1 MTLGRE
7 FTGTVLAAG
16 ADAGGVIALEQLVEA
31 GIAPARRGGRARE
44 DRGRVIVHAVSETR
58 TIEGPDG
65 RLLELELSGPADGR
79 LLVLHHGTP
88 GAGSVYPPWTADG
101 AQRGLRHLSYSRPG
115 YAGSTRHAGRAVA
128 DCAADVAAIVDE
140 LGVDRFY
147 TAGISGGGPHALAC
161 AALLPDR
168 VIAAASI
175 AGAAPS
181 DAPDLDF
188 LAGMGAENIEEFGA
202 AIAGEAALR
211 PFIEEMAVGL
221 SGSTVEKMT
230 ATLGDLLGAADRA
243 ALTGEFAQYLL
254 DKIAA
259 ALAGGVDG
267 WLDDDF
273 AFVSAWGFDV
283 GAITV
288 PVAVWQG
295 GDDRFVPLGHGE
307 WLAANVAGATRH
319 IRPEHGHLS
328 LQTAAYGEILDG
340 LIAAG
345 D

>member
-1 MTLGRE
+1 MSAKRTIDG
-7 FTGTVLAAG
+7 
-16 ADAGGVIALEQLVEA
+16 
-31 GIAPARRGGRARE
+31 PGGR
-44 DRGRVIVHAVSETR
+44 S
-58 TIEGPDG
+58 
-65 RLLELELSGPADGR
+65 LEFELSGPQDGL

-88 GAGSVYPPWTADG
+88 GEGSAYPPWTADG
-101 AQRGLRHLSYSRPG
+101 AQRGLRHLCYSRPG
-115 YAGSTRHAGRAVA
+115 YAASARDGGRTVA
-128 DCAADVAAIVDE
+128 DCAADVEAILDA
-140 LGVDRFY
+140 LGVDRCY

-175 AGAAPS
+175 AGVAPS
-181 DAPDLDF
+181 DAAGLDF

-202 AIAGEAALR
+202 ALAGEEALR
-211 PFIEEMAVGL
+211 PFLEEMAVGL

-254 DKIAA
+254 TKIAV
-259 ALAGGVDG
+259 ALAAGIDG

-273 AFVSAWGFDV
+273 AFVSSWGFDV
-283 GAITV
+283 GAITR

>member
-1 MTLGRE
+1 MSANRT
-7 FTGTVLAAG
+7 
-16 ADAGGVIALEQLVEA
+16 
-31 GIAPARRGGRARE
+31 
-44 DRGRVIVHAVSETR
+44 TR
-58 TIEGPDG
+58 GPDG
-65 RLLELELSGPADGR
+65 RLLEFELSGPADGR

-88 GAGSVYPPWTADG
+88 GAGSAYSQWTADG
-101 AQRGLRHLSYSRPG
+101 AQRGLAHLSYSRPG
-115 YAGSTRHAGRAVA
+115 YAASTRHAGRAVA
-128 DCAADVAAIVDE
+128 DCVADVVAIVDA

-161 AALLPDR
+161 AALLPGR

-175 AGAAPS
+175 AGVAPNE
-181 DAPDLDF
+181 APGLDF

-202 AIAGEAALR
+202 AIAGEEALR

-221 SGSTVEKMT
+221 AGSTVEKMT
-230 ATLGDLLGAADRA
+230 STLGDLLGSADRA

-254 DKIAA
+254 DKIAV
-259 ALAGGVDG
+259 ALAAGVDG

-273 AFVSAWGFDV
+273 AFVAPWGFDV
-283 GAITV
+283 AAMTT

-328 LQTAAYGEILDG
+328 LQTAAYGEILDE
-340 LIAAG
+340 LIAAA

>member
-1 MTLGRE
+1 MS
-7 FTGTVLAAG
+7 AN
-16 ADAGGVIALEQLVEA
+16 
-31 GIAPARRGGRARE
+31 
-44 DRGRVIVHAVSETR
+44 R
-58 TIEGPDG
+58 TIEGPGG
-65 RLLELELSGPADGR
+65 RLLEFELTGPEDGR

-88 GAGSVYPPWTADG
+88 GAGSAYGPWTADG
-101 AQRGLRHLSYSRPG
+101 AQRGLRHLCYSRPG
-115 YAGSTRHAGRAVA
+115 YAASTRHPGRSAA
-128 DCAADVAAIVDE
+128 DCAADVAAIVDA

-161 AALLPDR
+161 AALLGDR

-175 AGAAPS
+175 AGVAPNDAAG
-181 DAPDLDF
+181 LDF

-202 AIAGEAALR
+202 AIAGEEALR

-221 SGSTVEKMT
+221 AGSTVEKMT
-230 ATLGDLLGAADRA
+230 ATLGDLLGSADRA

-254 DKIAA
+254 DEIAV
-259 ALAGGVDG
+259 ALSGGVDG

-273 AFVSAWGFDV
+273 AFVAPWGFDV
-283 GAITV
+283 AAITR
-288 PVAVWQG
+288 PVAIWQG

-345 D
+345 G

>member
-1 MTLGRE
+1 MSAKRTIDG
-7 FTGTVLAAG
+7 
-16 ADAGGVIALEQLVEA
+16 
-31 GIAPARRGGRARE
+31 PGGR
-44 DRGRVIVHAVSETR
+44 
-58 TIEGPDG
+58 P
-65 RLLELELSGPADGR
+65 LEFELSGPQDGR

-88 GAGSVYPPWTADG
+88 GEGSAYPPWTAEG
-101 AQRGLRHLSYSRPG
+101 AARGLRHLCYSRPG
-115 YAGSTRHAGRAVA
+115 YAGSTRNSGRTVA
-128 DCAADVAAIVDE
+128 DCASDVAAILDA
-140 LGVDRFY
+140 LGEDRCF

-175 AGAAPS
+175 AGVAPS

-188 LAGMGAENIEEFGA
+188 TAGMGAENIDEFA
-202 AIAGEAALR
+202 AAVAGEATLR
-211 PFIEEMAVGL
+211 PFLEEMAVGL

-230 ATLGDLLGAADRA
+230 ATLGDLLGPADRA

-254 DKIAA
+254 TKIGV
-259 ALAGGVDG
+259 ALAAGVDG
-267 WLDDDF
+267 WFDDDV
-273 AFVSAWGFDV
+273 AFTTPWGFGV
-283 GAITV
+283 GAITR

-295 GDDRFVPLGHGE
+295 GDDRFVPLAHGE

>member
-1 MTLGRE
+1 M
-7 FTGTVLAAG
+7 
-16 ADAGGVIALEQLVEA
+16 
-31 GIAPARRGGRARE
+31 
-44 DRGRVIVHAVSETR
+44 R
-58 TIEGPDG
+58 TIEGRDG
-65 RLLELELSGPADGR
+65 RLLEFELSGPEDGP

-88 GAGSVYPPWTADG
+88 GAGRVYPPWTADG
-101 AQRGLRHLSYSRPG
+101 ATRGLRHLCYSRPG
-115 YAGSTRHAGRAVA
+115 YAASTRHAGRTVA
-128 DCAADVAAIVDE
+128 DCAADVAAIADAV
-140 LGVDRFY
+140 GVDRFY
-147 TAGISGGGPHALAC
+147 TAGISGGGPHALGC

-175 AGAAPS
+175 AGVAPS
-181 DAPDLDF
+181 DASGLDF

-202 AIAGEAALR
+202 AVAGEAALR

-221 SGSTVEKMT
+221 TASTVEKMT
-230 ATLGDLLGAADRA
+230 ATLGDLLGSADRA
-243 ALTGEFAQYLL
+243 ALSGEFAQFLL
-254 DKIAA
+254 DKTAV

-273 AFVSAWGFDV
+273 AFIGAWGFDV
-283 GAITV
+283 AAITT

-295 GDDRFVPLGHGE
+295 GDDRFVPLAHGE
-307 WLAANVAGATRH
+307 WLAANVTGATRH

-328 LQTAAYGEILDG
+328 LQTAAYGEILDA

>member
-1 MTLGRE
+1 MS
-7 FTGTVLAAG
+7 A
-16 ADAGGVIALEQLVEA
+16 
-31 GIAPARRGGRARE
+31 
-44 DRGRVIVHAVSETR
+44 TR
-58 TIEGPDG
+58 TIDGPGGRRLEFELYGPEG
-65 RLLELELSGPADGR
+65 GR

-88 GAGSVYPPWTADG
+88 GEGSAYPPSTALA
-101 AQRGLRHLSYSRPG
+101 AQRGLRHLCYSRPG
-115 YAGSTRHAGRAVA
+115 YAGSARHPGRTVA
-128 DCAADVAAIVDE
+128 DCAADVAAILDA
-140 LGVDRFY
+140 LGVDRCY

-175 AGAAPS
+175 AGVAPS

-188 LAGMGAENIEEFGA
+188 TAGMGAENIDEFGA
-202 AIAGEAALR
+202 AVAGEATLR
-211 PFIEEMAVGL
+211 PFLDEMAAGL
-221 SGSTVEKMT
+221 AGSTVEKMT

-254 DKIAA
+254 TKIGV
-259 ALAGGVDG
+259 ALAGGIDG

-273 AFVSAWGFDV
+273 AFVGAWGFDV
-283 GAITV
+283 GAITR

-295 GDDRFVPLGHGE
+295 GDDRFVPLAHGE
-307 WLAANVAGATRH
+307 WLASHVAGATRN

-328 LQTAAYGEILDG
+328 LQTAAYGEILDA